1 MKNKRVWKF
10 LGIILSVC
18 MMSTL
23 NGCGSD
29 KKEVS
34 QGKENSK
41 NAQFSWDMCSGDT
54 ITVLFNEHQYVA
66 PIIEKME
73 DFEKLTG
80 IKVEHSTIPESNYFD
95 KIGTLLNAKSDK
107 LDIFMTGPYQ
117 IWEYGSAGYME
128 DLQPYIDNDKKTDP
142 NFDSDDF
149 FQSILDSARWDGVE
163 GHEMGSGP
171 LLGLPMGFESNV
183 MIYNKKILDENGLR
197 VPKTTSELLETA
209 KALQKHNGENSYGV
223 ALRGELGWGT
233 IITAYQ
239 SLYKMWGA
247 TDFEAEGGKLISK
260 VNSPEA
266 VEMTDWYVKLIREGG
281 SPTWASATWSS
292 CGGELGA
299 GTAAIML
306 DATNNAFSQTIPEN
320 AAEAENLVIAPIP
333 LPDGKTDADTKSQ
346 LWTWSLAMNSASAH
360 KDAAWLFLQY
370 FSGKEYQN
378 ESSVSAKIVNT
389 PRQSSY
395 DQEKYQ
401 ELLKNSEGFVET
413 FDATV
418 DYTKMYYTPET
429 YFFEVSQTWCQTLQE
444 LVEGKYAST
453 QEGMDKLK
461 EKLDGIVSHI
471 EITE

>member
-1 MKNKRVWKF
+1 MKNKKVWKF
-10 LGIILSVC
+10 LGVILSVS
-18 MMSTL
+18 MMFTL

-29 KKEVS
+29 KKEES
-34 QGKENSK
+34 QGGSNTDHAE
-41 NAQFSWDMCSGDT
+41 FSWDMCSGDT
-54 ITVLFNEHQYVA
+54 ITVLFNEHQYVT

-128 DLQPYIDNDKKTDP
+128 DLQPYIDNDKKTNPD
-142 NFDSDDF
+142 FDSDDF

-163 GHEMGSGP
+163 GHEMGTGP

-183 MIYNKKILDENGLR
+183 MIYNKRILDEKGLP

-209 KALQKHNGENSYGV
+209 RALQKHNGENSYGV

-247 TDFEAEGGKLISK
+247 TDFEVEGDKLVSK

-266 VEMTDWYVKLIREGG
+266 VEMTDWYVKLIQEGG

-395 DQEKYQ
+395 DQDAYQ

-418 DYTKMYYTPET
+418 DYTRMYYTPET
-429 YFFEVSQTWCQTLQE
+429 YFFEVSQTWYQTLQE

-461 EKLDGIVSHI
+461 EKLDEIVSHI

>member
-1 MKNKRVWKF
+1 MKNKKVWKF
-10 LGIILSVC
+10 LGVILSVS
-18 MMSTL
+18 MMFTL

-29 KKEVS
+29 KKEES
-34 QGKENSK
+34 QGGSNTDHAE
-41 NAQFSWDMCSGDT
+41 FSWDMCSGDT
-54 ITVLFNEHQYVA
+54 ITVLFNEHQYVT

-128 DLQPYIDNDKKTDP
+128 DLQPYIDNDKKTNPD
-142 NFDSDDF
+142 FDSDDF

-163 GHEMGSGP
+163 GHEMGTGP

-183 MIYNKKILDENGLR
+183 MIYNKRILDEKGLP

-209 KALQKHNGENSYGV
+209 RALQKHNGENSYGV

-247 TDFEAEGGKLISK
+247 TDFEVEGDKLVSK

-266 VEMTDWYVKLIREGG
+266 VEMTDWYVKLIQEGG

-395 DQEKYQ
+395 DQDAYQ

-418 DYTKMYYTPET
+418 DYTRMYNTPET

-461 EKLDGIVSHI
+461 EKLDEIVSHI